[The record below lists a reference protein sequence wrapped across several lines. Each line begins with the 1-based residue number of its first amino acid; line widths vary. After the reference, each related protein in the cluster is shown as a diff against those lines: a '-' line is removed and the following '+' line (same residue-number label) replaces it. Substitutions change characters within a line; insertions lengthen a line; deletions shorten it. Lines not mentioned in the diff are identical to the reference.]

1 MALEEELGQELL
13 TAMRAGD
20 TTRRDTIRQLRA
32 ALHNEAIASGQPLSP
47 DESVAVVRR
56 LVNQHRDSI
65 SEFTRGGRADLV
77 AREEAELAVLLGY
90 LPEDLGRDAI
100 VAAARRVIEQLG
112 ATGRSDQG
120 KVMRD
125 LAPQMRGKADMRL
138 VSEVVQEL
146 LG

>member
-1 MALEEELGQELL
+1 
-13 TAMRAGD
+13 MRAGD

-32 ALHNEAIASGQPLSP
+32 ALHNEAIARRQPLSP
-47 DESVAVVRR
+47 DEAVAVVRR

-65 SEFTRGGRADLV
+65 AEFTRGRRADLV
-77 AREEAELAVLLGY
+77 AKEEAELAVLLGY
-90 LPEDLGRDAI
+90 LPEDLDRDAI
-100 VAAARRVIEQLG
+100 VAAAQQVIQQVG
-112 ATGRSDQG
+112 ATSRADQG

-125 LAPQMRGKADMRL
+125 LAPQLRGKADMRL